1 MVGRDTLPTGR
12 ALSTETM
19 NLQPGPLPP
28 VFSPGVTPFFR
39 SHAGSVP
46 GLEMLWLPGSH
57 PTRWSS
63 GSFLHRSGDCP
74 GAAHPPWS
82 AGQLRTPAPGR
93 EGAGG
98 TVLGDLQ
105 KKRLFAWPEKGAGTR
120 SPPRSGLKQS
130 EGACPVCSEPYQMG
144 MAAPGQMSR
153 PLTVVQEPAGPLP
166 RTPAGTQIPQPPQ
179 AYFNLGPLWHGGWR
193 GPHGPGKVPSLL
205 PLPGGHP
212 GWEVVVKT
220 LPPTPSTV
228 PLEFPSAW
236 GATSWP
242 LLRALALN

>member
-1 MVGRDTLPTGR
+1 MTALGLPTRLGQQ
-12 ALSTETM
+12 A
-19 NLQPGPLPP
+19 
-28 VFSPGVTPFFR
+28 
-39 SHAGSVP
+39 
-46 GLEMLWLPGSH
+46 
-57 PTRWSS
+57 SS
-63 GSFLHRSGDCP
+63 GPSPWKRRS
-74 GAAHPPWS
+74 
-82 AGQLRTPAPGR
+82 
-93 EGAGG
+93 GG

-105 KKRLFAWPEKGAGTR
+105 KERLFAWPGKGAGTR
-120 SPPRSGLKQS
+120 SPPRSRLKQS

-179 AYFNLGPLWHGGWR
+179 ANFNLGPLWHRGWR

-242 LLRALALN
+242 LFKALALN

>member
-1 MVGRDTLPTGR
+1 
-12 ALSTETM
+12 M
-19 NLQPGPLPP
+19 NLQPWPLPP

-46 GLEMLWLPGSH
+46 GLETLWLPGSH
-57 PTRWSS
+57 PRRWSS
-63 GSFLHRSGDCP
+63 GSYLQRSGDCP

-82 AGQLRTPAPGR
+82 AGQLRTPPPGR
-93 EGAGG
+93 EGAEGLYWA
-98 TVLGDLQ
+98 TSRRSASSLGLG
-105 KKRLFAWPEKGAGTR
+105 KGLARGR
-120 SPPRSGLKQS
+120 LKQS

-179 AYFNLGPLWHGGWR
+179 ANLNLGPLWHRGWR

-242 LLRALALN
+242 LLKAPALN